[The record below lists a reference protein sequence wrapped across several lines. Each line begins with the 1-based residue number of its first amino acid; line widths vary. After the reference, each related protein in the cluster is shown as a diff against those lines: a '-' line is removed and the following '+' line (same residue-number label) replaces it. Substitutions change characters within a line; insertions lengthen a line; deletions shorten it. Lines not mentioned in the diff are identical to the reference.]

1 MKRIALV
8 SLCIV
13 AACSRG
19 APPTSPA
26 TLAPDLG
33 RRLVAEHGV
42 VTSAH
47 PLASDAGAEML
58 RQGGNAVDAAVAT
71 AFAIGVAEPE
81 MSGVGGGGAMLI
93 WLQKERRA
101 EFLDFYPA
109 QPIASFRR
117 VRATRA
123 DSASPLRV
131 VAVPGNVA
139 GLLEAQEKYG
149 KLSREIVMAPAIR
162 LAEEGFPMYQVLA
175 DMVQRDSARLARNTV
190 ARAIYW
196 PNGTPLGVGE
206 RVRNAELAVVL
217 RRIAAEGRKGFY
229 GGETARQLVAKLNEG
244 GHPLTVEDL
253 AAYTPNWRRPLC
265 SAYRGR
271 AGL

>member
-1 MKRIALV
+1 MTRIALPTL
-8 SLCIV
+8 SLLP
-13 AACSRG
+13 ACSPS
-19 APPTSPA
+19 ATPNTLP

-58 RQGGNAVDAAVAT
+58 RRGGNAVDAAVAT
-71 AFAIGVAEPE
+71 AFAVGVAEPE

-93 WLQKERRA
+93 WLQREHRS

-131 VAVPGNVA
+131 VG
-139 GLLEAQEKYG
+139 
-149 KLSREIVMAPAIR
+149 
-162 LAEEGFPMYQVLA
+162 
-175 DMVQRDSARLARNTV
+175 
-190 ARAIYW
+190 
-196 PNGTPLGVGE
+196 
-206 RVRNAELAVVL
+206 
-217 RRIAAEGRKGFY
+217 
-229 GGETARQLVAKLNEG
+229 
-244 GHPLTVEDL
+244 
-253 AAYTPNWRRPLC
+253 
-265 SAYRGR
+265 
-271 AGL
+271 